1 MTTSETRYLEVP
13 GGRIA
18 YDVAGEGPLVLCVP
32 GMGEL
37 RSSYRFLAPRLVAA
51 GYRVATMDVRGHG
64 ETSVRWLDYSVA
76 AIGAD
81 MLALARAL
89 GAGPAVL
96 VGNSMAA
103 GAAVW
108 ASAEAPELVSSLVLI
123 GPFVRD
129 MQSPLMARVMGSVY
143 SVLFADPWG
152 VAAWMWYYK
161 TLYPTAKPAD
171 FDAHLARLR
180 ANLREP
186 GRLASVRRMIAASK
200 AASGTRLSRVR
211 APALIVM
218 GTKDPDFKNPEGE
231 ARLVAGRLTGAPS
244 ADVRMIAGAGHYPQA
259 EMPDETAEALVAFL
273 NTVPARM

>member
-1 MTTSETRYLEVP
+1 METRYLEVP

-18 YDVAGEGPLVLCVP
+18 YDVTGAGPLVICVP

-37 RSSYRFLAPRLVAA
+37 RSSYRLLTPRLVAA

-64 ETSVRWLDYSVA
+64 ETSARWPDYSVA
-76 AIGAD
+76 AIGGD
-81 MLALARAL
+81 MLALARTL
-89 GAGPAVL
+89 GGGPAVL

-108 ASAEAPELVSSLVLI
+108 AAAEAPDLVSRLALI

-129 MQSPLMARVMGSVY
+129 TQSPLVAGVMGTVY
-143 SVLFADPWG
+143 SALFADPWG

-161 TLYPTAKPAD
+161 TLYPTTKPAD
-171 FDAHLARLR
+171 FDDHLARLR

-186 GRLASVRRMIAASK
+186 GRLAALRHMIRASK
-200 AASGTRLSRVR
+200 AASGTRLGEVR

-231 ARLVAGRLTGAPS
+231 ARFVAVGLNGAPR
-244 ADVRMIAGAGHYPQA
+244 ADVRMIAGAGHYPQT
-259 EMPDETAEALVAFL
+259 EMPDATAPVLLSFL
-273 NTVPARM
+273 DGAAARA